1 MLGTVQMELLG
12 RTVYTEHEVS
22 SMAATNEYADS
33 VKTSYITNTVI
44 FLLVIWMMAVYY
56 LMGATIFGHYSI
68 FVACVYLLNF
78 LFIQKGWLRAY
89 VWAMYTML
97 TLYMAV
103 GNVLLGY
110 NYGFHLYSMST
121 IPLIYYVKYISL
133 KIGNKDPKPVF
144 WTMAIT
150 VSCLLSS
157 LYTVRHG
164 SVYHIHGAVQLLF
177 LGVNIVSVC
186 SFLFVFSAKM
196 IQMVTDS
203 EKKLD
208 YQANHDALTG
218 LPNRYFMRGI
228 LNGSIMEK
236 PGKGW
241 LAMIDIDN
249 FKKINDVYGHNIG
262 DVVLKTLAKLMT
274 EASSDITVSRWGGEE
289 FLIFGNTDTVS
300 PEIIETIRKTVESCE
315 VDTENGTIRFT
326 ITSGVSVHE
335 PGQQMDKWI
344 ISADNK
350 LYAGKENGKNRV
362 VY

>member
-1 MLGTVQMELLG
+1 MDDKYE
-12 RTVYTEHEVS
+12 E
-22 SMAATNEYADS
+22 S
-33 VKTSYITNTVI
+33 VKTSYITNSVI
-44 FLLVIWMMAVYY
+44 LFLVVGMMWVYH
-56 LMGATIFGHYSI
+56 LMGATIFARYSI
-68 FVACVYLLNF
+68 FVTAIYLLNYV
-78 LFIQKGWLRAY
+78 FIATGRLRLY
-89 VWAMYTML
+89 VWATYTML
-97 TLYMAV
+97 TLYMAI
-103 GNVLLGY
+103 GTVLLGY

-144 WTMAIT
+144 WTVVLT
-150 VSCLLSS
+150 LSCLLSS

-164 SVYHIHGAVQLLF
+164 SVYHIDGAVQLLF

-228 LNGSIMEK
+228 LNGSISEK

-262 DVVLKTLAKLMT
+262 DVVLKTLAKLMVS
-274 EASSDITVSRWGGEE
+274 ASEEITVSRWGGEE
-289 FLIFGNTDTVS
+289 FLIFGNTDTIS
-300 PEIIETIRKTVESCE
+300 PEIIETIRKSVESCE
-315 VDTENGTIRFT
+315 VDIENGKIKFT

-350 LYAGKENGKNRV
+350 LYAGKESGKNRV
-362 VY
+362 VF